1 MTEFRMIILLTIALL
16 IFSAIVLYNLY
27 LKAEIPTSTAKVEK
41 KDNGKFVVMQLYINK
56 RRKYYKVEV
65 WKEVQEYPKY
75 EQARSSQMLIEQIFN
90 RSTDNQSETQ
100 VAG

>member
-1 MTEFRMIILLTIALL
+1 MAEFKMTILLTIALL
-16 IFSAIVLYNLY
+16 FFSAIVLYNLY
-27 LKAEIPTSTAKVEK
+27 LKAEVPTNKAKVEK
-41 KDNGKFVVMQLYINK
+41 KNNGKFVVMQLYINK

-75 EQARSSQMLIEQIFN
+75 EQARSNQMLIEQIFN